1 MTTPRH
7 RLPLLLLAALA
18 ALTAGAAE
26 PPPGEKKVP
35 VPTAKSAVLPAPP
48 PLSPRF
54 KQVRERIDALFLHR
68 NEPPPPIDP
77 RKNPFRPAGATPVA
91 VLPGGGP
98 TANLP
103 PPPPPP
109 SADLDVLRLGAA
121 ALKVA
126 GTVQI
131 NGRAHLIINQA
142 PYKEGDVLNVRV
154 KGQPVYLRVKNISRY
169 SYTLSLNEAE
179 ISVKY

>member
-1 MTTPRH
+1 MTTPRR
-7 RLPLLLLAALA
+7 RLPLLLLA

-26 PPPGEKKVP
+26 PPPGEKTAP
-35 VPTAKSAVLPAPP
+35 VPTAKSAVLPG
-48 PLSPRF
+48 
-54 KQVRERIDALFLHR
+54 
-68 NEPPPPIDP
+68 
-77 RKNPFRPAGATPVA
+77 GAS
-91 VLPGGGP
+91 
-98 TANLP
+98 TANL
-103 PPPPPP
+103 PPPP
-109 SADLDVLRLGAA
+109 SADLDVLRLGTA

-154 KGQPVYLRVKNISRY
+154 KGQPVFLRVKNISRY